1 MKLINRLKKISC
13 LEIIF
18 FTLFIV
24 LILVFLFKPER
35 EGFVEEKKGFIKK
48 TGDDVFDEFYVDI
61 YDSLVHDEKKNNYE
75 IDRIFKSREN
85 STVLDVGSGTGHHVN
100 LISKIK
106 NIKNTNVIGI
116 DNSPAMIKMAKQNY
130 PALDFRLGNV
140 IDTMQFPANTF
151 SHITCLYFTI
161 YYIKN
166 KQQFFENCYRW
177 LKPNGVLVIHLV
189 NMYKF
194 DPIIPVA
201 NPFVLVSPQSY
212 TDKRITESKVKFD
225 KLEYKADFKIEENIQ
240 TDTANISEPNA
251 IFKEVFKFNNKKSR
265 INEHNL
271 YMSSQKSILSM
282 ARDVGF
288 ILQSQEEMDGIQYE
302 NNYLYTLV
310 KPA

>member
-24 LILVFLFKPER
+24 LILVFLFKPKR
-35 EGFVEEKKGFIKK
+35 EGFVEEKKEFIKK
-48 TGDDVFDEFYVDI
+48 TGSDVFDEFYVDI

-75 IDRIFKSREN
+75 IDRIFN
-85 STVLDVGSGTGHHVN
+85 SYKNPIVLDVGSGTGHHVN
-100 LISKIK
+100 LIN
-106 NIKNTNVIGI
+106 NIENSEVIGI

-130 PALDFRLGNV
+130 PNLDFRLANV
-140 IDTMQFPANTF
+140 LDTMQFPPNSFT
-151 SHITCLYFTI
+151 HISCLYFTI

-177 LKPNGVLVIHLV
+177 LKPNGVLIIHLV

-194 DPIIPVA
+194 DPIISVG

-212 TDKRITESKVKFD
+212 TDKRITESRVKFD
-225 KLEYKADFKIEENIQ
+225 KLDYKADFQIDESIN
-240 TDTANISEPNA
+240 TDTGNLSEPNA

-271 YMSSQKSILSM
+271 YMSSQKSILSI

>member
-35 EGFVEEKKGFIKK
+35 EGFVEEKKEFIKK
-48 TGDDVFDEFYVDI
+48 TGGDVFDEFYVDI

-75 IDRIFKSREN
+75 IDRIFN
-85 STVLDVGSGTGHHVN
+85 SYKNPIVLDIGSGTGHHVN
-100 LISKIK
+100 LIN
-106 NIKNTNVIGI
+106 NIENSQVIGI
-116 DNSPAMIKMAKQNY
+116 DNSPEMIKMAKQNY
-130 PALDFRLGNV
+130 PDLDFRLADV
-140 IDTMQFPANTF
+140 LDTMQFPPNSFT
-151 SHITCLYFTI
+151 HISCLYFTI

-194 DPIIPVA
+194 DPIISVA

-212 TDKRITESKVKFD
+212 TDKRITESRVKFD
-225 KLEYKADFKIEENIQ
+225 KLDYKADFQIDESIN
-240 TDTANISEPNA
+240 TDTGNLSKPNA

-265 INEHNL
+265 INEHDL

>member
-24 LILVFLFKPER
+24 LILVFLFKPKR
-35 EGFVEEKKGFIKK
+35 EGFVEEKKEFIKK
-48 TGDDVFDEFYVDI
+48 TGSDVFDEFYVDI

-75 IDRIFKSREN
+75 IDRIFN
-85 STVLDVGSGTGHHVN
+85 SYKNPIVLDVGSGTGHHVN
-100 LISKIK
+100 LIN
-106 NIKNTNVIGI
+106 NIENSEVIGI

-130 PALDFRLGNV
+130 PNLDFRLANV
-140 IDTMQFPANTF
+140 LDTMQFPPNSFT
-151 SHITCLYFTI
+151 HISCLYFTI

-194 DPIIPVA
+194 DPIISVG

-212 TDKRITESKVKFD
+212 TDKRITESRVKFD
-225 KLEYKADFKIEENIQ
+225 KLDYKADFQIDESIN
-240 TDTANISEPNA
+240 TDTGNLSEPNA

-271 YMSSQKSILSM
+271 YMSSQKSILSI

>member
-24 LILVFLFKPER
+24 LILVFLFKPKR
-35 EGFVEEKKGFIKK
+35 EGFVEEKKEFIKK
-48 TGDDVFDEFYVDI
+48 TGSDVFDEFYVDI

-75 IDRIFKSREN
+75 IDRIFN
-85 STVLDVGSGTGHHVN
+85 SYKNPIVLDVGSGTGHHVN
-100 LISKIK
+100 LIN
-106 NIKNTNVIGI
+106 NIENSEVIGI

-130 PALDFRLGNV
+130 PDLDFRLANV
-140 IDTMQFPANTF
+140 LDTMQFPPNSFT
-151 SHITCLYFTI
+151 HISCLYFTI

-194 DPIIPVA
+194 DPIISVA

-212 TDKRITESKVKFD
+212 TDKRITESRVKFD
-225 KLEYKADFKIEENIQ
+225 KLDYKADFQIDESIN
-240 TDTANISEPNA
+240 TDTGNLSEPNA

-271 YMSSQKSILSM
+271 YMLSQKSILSM

>member
-24 LILVFLFKPER
+24 LILVFLFKPQR
-35 EGFVEEKKGFIKK
+35 EGFVEEKKEFIKK
-48 TGDDVFDEFYVDI
+48 TGSDVFDEFYVDI

-75 IDRIFKSREN
+75 IDRIFN
-85 STVLDVGSGTGHHVN
+85 SYKNPIVLDIGSGTGHHVN
-100 LISKIK
+100 LIN
-106 NIKNTNVIGI
+106 NIENSQVIGI
-116 DNSPAMIKMAKQNY
+116 DNSPEMIKMAKQNY
-130 PALDFRLGNV
+130 PDLDFRLADV
-140 IDTMQFPANTF
+140 LDTMQFPPNSFT
-151 SHITCLYFTI
+151 HISCLYFTI

-194 DPIIPVA
+194 DPIISVA

-212 TDKRITESKVKFD
+212 TDKRITESRVKFD
-225 KLEYKADFKIEENIQ
+225 KLDYKADFQIDESIN
-240 TDTANISEPNA
+240 TDTGNLSKPNA

-265 INEHNL
+265 INEHDL

>member
-24 LILVFLFKPER
+24 LILVFLFKPKR
-35 EGFVEEKKGFIKK
+35 EGFVEEKKEFIKK
-48 TGDDVFDEFYVDI
+48 TGSDVFDEFYVDI

-75 IDRIFKSREN
+75 IDRIFN
-85 STVLDVGSGTGHHVN
+85 SYKNPIVLDVGSGTGHHVN
-100 LISKIK
+100 LIN
-106 NIKNTNVIGI
+106 NIENSEVIGI

-130 PALDFRLGNV
+130 PNLDFRLANV
-140 IDTMQFPANTF
+140 LDTMQFPPNSFT
-151 SHITCLYFTI
+151 HISCLYFTI

-194 DPIIPVA
+194 DPIISVA

-212 TDKRITESKVKFD
+212 TDKRITESRVKFD
-225 KLEYKADFKIEENIQ
+225 KLDYKADFQIDESIN
-240 TDTANISEPNA
+240 TDTGNLSEPNA

-271 YMSSQKSILSM
+271 YMSSQKSILSI

>member
-35 EGFVEEKKGFIKK
+35 EGFVEEKKEFIKK
-48 TGDDVFDEFYVDI
+48 TGGDVFDEFYVDI

-75 IDRIFKSREN
+75 IDRIFN
-85 STVLDVGSGTGHHVN
+85 SYKNPIVLDVGSGTGHHVN
-100 LISKIK
+100 LIN
-106 NIKNTNVIGI
+106 NIENSQVIGI

-130 PALDFRLGNV
+130 PDLDFRLANV
-140 IDTMQFPANTF
+140 LDTMQFPPNSFT
-151 SHITCLYFTI
+151 HISCLYFTI

-194 DPIIPVA
+194 DPIISVA

-212 TDKRITESKVKFD
+212 TDKRITESRVKFD
-225 KLEYKADFKIEENIQ
+225 KLDYKADFQIDESIN
-240 TDTANISEPNA
+240 TDTGNLSEPNA

-265 INEHNL
+265 INEHDL

>member
-35 EGFVEEKKGFIKK
+35 EGFVEEKKEFIKK
-48 TGDDVFDEFYVDI
+48 TGSDVFDEFYVDI

-75 IDRIFKSREN
+75 IDRIFKSYKN
-85 STVLDVGSGTGHHVN
+85 PIVLDIGSGTGHHVN
-100 LISKIK
+100 LIN
-106 NIKNTNVIGI
+106 NIENSQVIGI
-116 DNSPAMIKMAKQNY
+116 DNSPEMIKMAKQNY
-130 PALDFRLGNV
+130 PDLDFRLANV
-140 IDTMQFPANTF
+140 LDTMQFPPNSFT
-151 SHITCLYFTI
+151 HISCLYFTI

-194 DPIIPVA
+194 DPIISVA

-212 TDKRITESKVKFD
+212 TDKRITESRVKFD
-225 KLEYKADFKIEENIQ
+225 KLDYKADFQIDESIN
-240 TDTANISEPNA
+240 TDTGNLSKPNA

-265 INEHNL
+265 INEHDL

>member
-24 LILVFLFKPER
+24 LILVFLFKPQR
-35 EGFVEEKKGFIKK
+35 EGFVEEKKEFIKK
-48 TGDDVFDEFYVDI
+48 TGSDVFDEFYVDI

-75 IDRIFKSREN
+75 IDRIFKSYKN
-85 STVLDVGSGTGHHVN
+85 PIVLDIGSGTGHHVN
-100 LISKIK
+100 LIN
-106 NIKNTNVIGI
+106 NIENSQVIGI
-116 DNSPAMIKMAKQNY
+116 DNSPEMIKMAKQNY
-130 PALDFRLGNV
+130 PDLDFRLANV
-140 IDTMQFPANTF
+140 LDTMQFPPNSFT
-151 SHITCLYFTI
+151 HISCLYFTI

-194 DPIIPVA
+194 DPIISVA

-212 TDKRITESKVKFD
+212 TDKRITESRVKFD
-225 KLEYKADFKIEENIQ
+225 KLDYKADFQIDESIN
-240 TDTANISEPNA
+240 TDTGNLSKPNA

-265 INEHNL
+265 INEHDL

>member
-24 LILVFLFKPER
+24 LILVFLFKSER

-48 TGDDVFDEFYVDI
+48 TGDDIFDEFYVDI

-75 IDRIFKSREN
+75 IDRIFKSRGN

-106 NIKNTNVIGI
+106 NNNVIGI

-130 PALDFRLGNV
+130 PNLDFRLGNV

-225 KLEYKADFKIEENIQ
+225 KLDYKADFKIEENIQ

>member
-24 LILVFLFKPER
+24 LILVFLFKPKR
-35 EGFVEEKKGFIKK
+35 EGFVEEKKEFIKK
-48 TGDDVFDEFYVDI
+48 TGSDVFDEFYVDI

-75 IDRIFKSREN
+75 IDRIFN
-85 STVLDVGSGTGHHVN
+85 SYKNPIVLDVGSGTGHHVN
-100 LISKIK
+100 LIN
-106 NIKNTNVIGI
+106 NIENSEVIGI

-130 PALDFRLGNV
+130 PNLDFRLANV
-140 IDTMQFPANTF
+140 LDTMQFPPNSFT
-151 SHITCLYFTI
+151 HISCLYFTI

-194 DPIIPVA
+194 DPIISVA

-212 TDKRITESKVKFD
+212 TDKRITESRVKFD
-225 KLEYKADFKIEENIQ
+225 KLDYKADFQIDESIN
-240 TDTANISEPNA
+240 TDTGNLSEPNA

-271 YMSSQKSILSM
+271 YMLSQKSILSM

>member
-35 EGFVEEKKGFIKK
+35 EGFVEEKKEFIKK
-48 TGDDVFDEFYVDI
+48 TGSDVFDEFYVDI

-75 IDRIFKSREN
+75 IDRIFN
-85 STVLDVGSGTGHHVN
+85 SYKNPIVLDIGSGTGHHVN
-100 LISKIK
+100 LIN
-106 NIKNTNVIGI
+106 NIENSQVIGI
-116 DNSPAMIKMAKQNY
+116 DNSPEMIKMAKQNY
-130 PALDFRLGNV
+130 PDLDFRLADV
-140 IDTMQFPANTF
+140 LDTMQFPPNSFT
-151 SHITCLYFTI
+151 HISCLYFTI

-194 DPIIPVA
+194 DPIISVA

-212 TDKRITESKVKFD
+212 TDKRITESRVKFD
-225 KLEYKADFKIEENIQ
+225 KLDYKADFQIDESIN
-240 TDTANISEPNA
+240 TDTGNLSKPNA

-265 INEHNL
+265 INEHDL